1 MKYLVNPNNR
11 SNNFEPL
18 RDMCVKTCNIDNCS
32 KNCIILIECPKNCNT
47 RCNPRCETYCRIDG
61 CYCKV
66 GNGRNE
72 INSTGSFM

>member
-11 SNNFEPL
+11 PKTLNDVCMPQYLCPGLDCHPL
-18 RDMCVKTCNIDNCS
+18 DLCPEKCTS
-32 KNCIILIECPKNCNT
+32 KCNT

>member
-1 MKYLVNPNNR
+1 MKYLVGPNNR

-18 RDMCVKTCNIDNCS
+18 RDLCTKICIEDNCT
-32 KNCIILIECPKNCNT
+32 KCDKCTKCVRCTTNCT
-47 RCNPRCETYCRIDG
+47 TRCETYCRIDG

-72 INSTGSFM
+72 PNSTGSFM